1 MKLLVSVLFTLLSTA
16 VGAQSVILSQSFSK
30 LYQGDGNFGPMKSLP
45 AFTDWEFNDYCYAMK
60 DDYMFV
66 GNGDDPE
73 KNLGKV
79 TTPALG
85 IYGNA
90 TLLIKTKRSSSGYVP
105 KFSVSVTDG
114 EVVGTTVYEIAA
126 GSEYRPSAI
135 LLKNLT
141 PNSKIIIEGT
151 YGKFYLNTI
160 KVFSID
166 DAIFYESFDYM
177 SGRDL
182 GEFYFVLDESKKA
195 TANLCDN
202 SEGAVLINIYQSR
215 KNIFIRYYGESTASS
230 YVMPTVPLEEPC
242 SALLSFRIGHLNQDD
257 NYLSLSCSDITSDI
271 DMTLYNPS
279 QSPTYEESL
288 RIDLDKDI
296 HSQWIDKSVIIRN
309 MNSSTILTYE
319 GYGVNLN
326 DILVR
331 PLTVLDEASNIEVST
346 TKYCSVELIRKLTP
360 NTWCPL
366 CLPFNVTQS
375 QMEDAM
381 ETTCELRTLTDIRG
395 GVFIF
400 DKVTSVSAGTPFLI
414 KVNTLVEN
422 PVFTGVTVVDTPAA
436 TATGS
441 AMGYSFVGTYSPVSL
456 NTNGTHLFLDKEGNL
471 CQPDLEEGYNRLNGL
486 RAYFVVPEPSKARVF
501 ISDAT
506 AGVSHINQ
514 TPIIRYDTY
523 DLNGRHI
530 ETSNSKGL
538 HIQNGRKFL
547 AR

>member
-1 MKLLVSVLFTLLSTA
+1 MKILVTVLFTLASAA
-16 VGAQSVILSQSFSK
+16 VGAAVPDLEVDFTTLSHTSNYDLLDGNTIWCPGWSFTTCYSAPASVGTLLVGKTDEPGQFTTQNLPLNGNASVIFEVKKSGSATITASITGGGSLLTGASK
-30 LYQGDGNFGPMKSLP
+30 TID
-45 AFTDWEFNDYCYAMK
+45 K
-60 DDYMFV
+60 DCNVVF
-66 GNGDDPE
+66 
-73 KNLGKV
+73 
-79 TTPALG
+79 
-85 IYGNA
+85 
-90 TLLIKTKRSSSGYVP
+90 YV
-105 KFSVSVTDG
+105 K
-114 EVVGTTVYEIAA
+114 
-126 GSEYRPSAI
+126 
-135 LLKNLT
+135 
-141 PNSKIIIEGT
+141 EGT
-151 YGKFYLNTI
+151 PSTRLTITGTAGKFHVKNMRVYNI
-160 KVFSID
+160 G
-166 DAIFYESFDYM
+166 DAVFYESFDYM
-177 SGRDL
+177 EGNSS
-182 GEFYFVLDESKKA
+182 GEFYPSNSIA
-195 TANLCDN
+195 TAAMCDN
-202 SEGAVLINIYQSR
+202 DEAKLTNIYQSR
-215 KNIFIRYYGESTASS
+215 KSICIRYFEESRASS
-230 YVMPTVPLEEPC
+230 YAMPIVPIEEAC
-242 SALLSFRIGHLNQDD
+242 NSLLSFKIGHIKEFGDYFSLTCSGNSDAD
-257 NYLSLSCSDITSDI
+257 MAFYNPRGSSNYSKSLSVE
-271 DMTLYNPS
+271 L
-279 QSPTYEESL
+279 EESN
-288 RIDLDKDI
+288 
-296 HSQWIDKSVIIRN
+296 HSNWIDKSVIIRN

-486 RAYFVVPEPSKARVF
+486 RAYFVVPASATEARVF

-506 AGVSHINQ
+506 ANVSRSSITSTTHHK
-514 TPIIRYDTY
+514 TY
-523 DLNGRHI
+523 DLSGRQAN
-530 ETSNSKGL
+530 TTYSKGL
-538 HIQNGRKFL
+538 RIRNGRKIL
-547 AR
+547 TR